1 MKSTQSRRKKKTLT
15 IAQRARQAYNRL
27 SKKLKEEIGYSVVR
41 QYYRLSKEY
50 RQYTKGEEIPIWRM
64 TANAIKMGYN
74 ITDEG
79 AKSAYD
85 IMKESIRY
93 PYRRT
98 KRGSLREYFSQ
109 FRNEKPDVYAKYN
122 SYMYRQGFS
131 SANYF
136 YEKAKIETNGSIIT
150 ITLELPTKTKGI
162 SYDALVIT
170 KDYSQDEFEA
180 TME

>member
-1 MKSTQSRRKKKTLT
+1 MQSRKRRKTLT
-15 IAQRARQAYNRL
+15 ITQKARQAYNKL

-41 QYYRLSKEY
+41 QYYKLSKEY
-50 RQYTKGEEIPIWRM
+50 RQYTKGEELSIWRM

-74 ITDEG
+74 ITDDG

-109 FRNEKPDVYAKYN
+109 FRNEKPDIYAKYN

-136 YEKAKIETNGSIIT
+136 YENAKIETNGSIIT
-150 ITLELPTKTKGI
+150 ITLELPTRAKAVPYQMLT
-162 SYDALVIT
+162 IT
-170 KDYSQDEFEA
+170 KDYSQDEFDA
-180 TME
+180 IME